1 MTSTSLGSGET
12 KLETVISYIL
22 VSGVLISLV
31 LELVGIILF
40 YIHYKNFKILE
51 SGSVFVKGQNFF
63 LYITSL
69 FQGRYSPNI
78 EFLIMIVG
86 LVVLIL
92 TPYVRVITSIIYF
105 ISKKNL
111 KYILLT
117 LFVFTFLTISLIIH

>member
-40 YIHYKNFKILE
+40 YIHYKNFRILE
-51 SGSVFVKGQNFF
+51 SASVFVKGQNFF

-117 LFVFTFLTISLIIH
+117 LFVFMLLTISLIIH

>member
-40 YIHYKNFKILE
+40 YIHYKNFRISE